1 MKQLQSLRLFV
12 MLATLTM
19 TMFIP
24 DRVWAQDPSTLID
37 ESTVVVLND
46 GDNNVD
52 IQNPTYNENNH
63 PLTNGTIFKYIV
75 KRDCDITIT
84 SVGDKDPDAVLFDS
98 SLTNFIDSSAGA
110 NFMFTIENAHTGDV
124 YYIGVRGHNG
134 SIGQYVINVMTK
146 PVGIEGSI
154 IVGANEIDLEN
165 YASIDKFNADNSG
178 KMDIG
183 IEQIV
188 GRKGVVLTLNNVTL
202 TNSNFCA
209 IGAFTEN
216 PLMVRLIGENT
227 LNVDIVREVN
237 SIRYWDEGLYAQD
250 GLWFAG
256 SGTLNINVAKDVR
269 EGSAIDAEYIQTV
282 DDLNVDKIY
291 EVEGTPFPENQ
302 TFSGTININSE
313 CESSNGIDAR
323 SMMLCGGNLNIKV
336 NVDNAISVTEQL
348 LIFNSNVKLEGGFSG
363 IFFKNQANE
372 AKGSKKNAP
381 ATSNSLTM
389 YDVLAEYCDFA
400 VVGGSLEITN
410 AMRASINA
418 YAIDNIS
425 YFIAPISSNDSMVI
439 ETGDTRE
446 TAKELDYENI
456 NLFGQSEN
464 FERYLKN
471 YLHIYQKAGE
481 DETATAID
489 SYIKPDATAN
499 NKAYNIMGQRVNK
512 NTKGLIIVNGRTFV
526 NK

>member
-1 MKQLQSLRLFV
+1 
-12 MLATLTM
+12 
-19 TMFIP
+19 MFIP

-84 SVGDKDPDAVLFDS
+84 SVGDQDPDAVLFDS
-98 SLTNFIDSSAGA
+98 SLTNFIDGSDDDGEGT

-124 YYIGVRGHNG
+124 YYIGVRGYNG

-183 IEQIV
+183 IEQI
-188 GRKGVVLTLNNVTL
+188 GDRKGVVLTLNNVTL
-202 TNSNFCA
+202 TNSNYCA
-209 IGAFTEN
+209 IGAFTKN
-216 PLMVRLIGENT
+216 PLMVHLIGENT
-227 LNVDIVREVN
+227 LNVDIVREEHGTQ
-237 SIRYWDEGLYAQD
+237 YWCEGLVAQE
-250 GLWFAG
+250 GLMFAG
-256 SGTLNINVAKDVR
+256 SGTLNINVAKDVW
-269 EGSAIDAEYIQTV
+269 EGSAIDAKYIQTV

-313 CESSNGIDAR
+313 CESSNNNNGIDAR

-336 NVDNAISVTEQL
+336 NFDNAISVTEQL
-348 LIFNSNVKLEGGFSG
+348 LIFNSNVKLEGGYSG

-418 YAIDNIS
+418 YAIDNTS

-439 ETGDTRE
+439 ETGDTKE
-446 TAKELDYENI
+446 TAAELDYENI

-464 FERYLKN
+464 FERYLKK

-489 SYIKPDATAN
+489 SYLKQNATAN